1 VLGALAIISAILI
14 VLADRKDSTPV
25 QRTETETVQPTPT
38 PQSAP
43 TGWTDDPR
51 TSQAGEQIG
60 PIRFAAASVAIPVLT
75 ESDRH
80 DEKPR

>member
-38 PQSAP
+38 QSAP
-43 TGWTDDPR
+43 TGWTEDPL
-51 TSQAGEQIG
+51 TGKSGGQTG
-60 PIRFAAASVAIPVLT
+60 PIRFTAASVAITALT
-75 ESDRH
+75 DPDRN
-80 DEKPR
+80 DEKRR